1 MLLYFSFISLRTR
14 TVRTNAEEVDR
25 GGPSGH
31 RADSGRAL
39 GAIHAVCRAW
49 HALELLFRREGVDKT
64 NSRVF
69 FLRRYFRTWY
79 QVLSSIFRK
88 VGVFCSYV
96 SYVRIKYRFGI
107 TAQLLGGASIGSHF
121 QEEKAPKKK
130 SAQEKKRTT
139 PKEERIFG
147 HFGSDSEES
156 ARSQRKSAPSHGKD
170 LALWEAGEQ
179 ALSLIHI

>member
-1 MLLYFSFISLRTR
+1 MKNK
-14 TVRTNAEEVDR
+14 VTNFTNITT
-25 GGPSGH
+25 H
-31 RADSGRAL
+31 CC
-39 GAIHAVCRAW
+39 IHP
-49 HALELLFRREGVDKT
+49 
-64 NSRVF
+64 
-69 FLRRYFRTWY
+69 WY
-79 QVLSSIFRK
+79 LVLSSIFRK

-179 ALSLIHI
+179 AQSTFHGDSRAPTIGRQGIYLLWAPLSAVGTTVRK